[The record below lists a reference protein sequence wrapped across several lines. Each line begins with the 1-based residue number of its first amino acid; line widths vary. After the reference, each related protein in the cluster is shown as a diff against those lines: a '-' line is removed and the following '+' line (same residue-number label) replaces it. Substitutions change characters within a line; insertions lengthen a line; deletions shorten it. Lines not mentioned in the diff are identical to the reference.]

1 MNDIIFTIGAILLSY
16 GCIASKVEKWTF
28 KSLCVL
34 VGFVGMFIAYMI

>member
-1 MNDIIFTIGAILLSY
+1 MNDIIFIISAILLGY
-16 GCIASKVEKWTF
+16 GCIASKFEKSTF

>member
-16 GCIASKVEKWTF
+16 GCIASKFEKSIF
-28 KSLCVL
+28 KSFCIF